1 MGFALA
7 FTCANASKCEK
18 SHQMRTKGTNL
29 NADILVHI
37 GKFLT
42 PRDFV
47 GKMTGTCKQW
57 SKVNWKLVYENLT
70 PTNDPIAVFKKIDE
84 EKFILEDPMNLLD
97 PAINGYKY
105 DRGCPT
111 INFSTATWE
120 DVFQYLVRMRYFLR
134 DDRFNRFTSKNSTE
148 FMKALAISTVQ
159 NCPLDFKVRGDV
171 SPVKFAVQYNDV
183 DVASM
188 LLQRGA
194 VNETDVL
201 EEAIFDCN
209 VEIVTILLES
219 GADVHAEVDFGGGP
233 TPIYEWC
240 AQYLLFYE
248 EENANYSSVHEL
260 ERLKKINKLVMEK
273 KEKTTI

>member
-1 MGFALA
+1 MGNAEYMGTPVARTPARETLEVPSCVDPDLTESSA
-7 FTCANASKCEK
+7 GDTDVLNLDSQESTPRPATSSHGSTLTCKF
-18 SHQMRTKGTNL
+18 
-29 NADILVHI
+29 
-37 GKFLT
+37 FLT
-42 PRDFV
+42 LFH
-47 GKMTGTCKQW
+47 
-57 SKVNWKLVYENLT
+57 SFN
-70 PTNDPIAVFKKIDE
+70 
-84 EKFILEDPMNLLD
+84 KF
-97 PAINGYKY
+97 
-105 DRGCPT
+105 
-111 INFSTATWE
+111 S
-120 DVFQYLVRMRYFLR
+120 
-134 DDRFNRFTSKNSTE
+134 NS
-148 FMKALAISTVQ
+148 I
-159 NCPLDFKVRGDV
+159 
-171 SPVKFAVQYNDV
+171 KFAVQYNDV

-273 KEKTTI
+273 KEK

>member
-1 MGFALA
+1 MGLGIRMRSTWIPRSLHPDQLLCLMDQL
-7 FTCANASKCEK
+7 TCKF
-18 SHQMRTKGTNL
+18 
-29 NADILVHI
+29 
-37 GKFLT
+37 FLT
-42 PRDFV
+42 LFH
-47 GKMTGTCKQW
+47 
-57 SKVNWKLVYENLT
+57 SFN
-70 PTNDPIAVFKKIDE
+70 
-84 EKFILEDPMNLLD
+84 KF
-97 PAINGYKY
+97 
-105 DRGCPT
+105 
-111 INFSTATWE
+111 S
-120 DVFQYLVRMRYFLR
+120 
-134 DDRFNRFTSKNSTE
+134 NS
-148 FMKALAISTVQ
+148 
-159 NCPLDFKVRGDV
+159 
-171 SPVKFAVQYNDV
+171 VKFAVQYNDV

-240 AQYLLFYE
+240 AQYLQFE

-273 KEKTTI
+273 KKKWGEKKKKKKKKKS